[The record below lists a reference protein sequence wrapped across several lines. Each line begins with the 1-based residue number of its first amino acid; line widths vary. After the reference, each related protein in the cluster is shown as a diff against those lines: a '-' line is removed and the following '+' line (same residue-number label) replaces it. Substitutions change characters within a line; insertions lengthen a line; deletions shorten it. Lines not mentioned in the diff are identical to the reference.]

1 MIKIGVIKMTKTVAF
16 LGLGV
21 MGAPMTINLFKSGF
35 SVIAWNRTSDRSA
48 VQLVKETG
56 IKVVSSIAEAVKNA
70 DYIFTCVGDVPDIEE
85 VILGDHGIINYAK
98 NNSLIVDFSTVGS
111 GAVKNINERLNQNN
125 LRFLDAPISGGDIGA
140 KNGTLTI
147 MVGGNKT
154 DFEEVKP
161 LLEAMGKNIF
171 YCGQIGS
178 AQAVK
183 ICNQA
188 LCSIY
193 MIALCEAIKI
203 AEIQGIDPNL
213 MIEVCSTGAG
223 ASWALTNLAPKIV
236 KSDYDPGFM
245 IKHILKDLRLVKET
259 ISTTG
264 ESLAGVELAN
274 SLFEKVAQM
283 NGLEQGTQAMFRA
296 YQNSSF
302 INQESGENEVN

>member
-1 MIKIGVIKMTKTVAF
+1 MTKTVAF

-35 SVIAWNRTSDRSA
+35 SVVAWNRTGDRPSVKL
-48 VQLVKETG
+48 VQETG
-56 IKVVSSIAEAVKNA
+56 INVVSSIAEAVKNA
-70 DYIFTCVGDVPDIEE
+70 DYIFTCVGDVPDLDQ
-85 VILGDHGIINYAK
+85 VILGENGVINYAK
-98 NNSLIVDFSTVGS
+98 NNALIVDFSTVGS
-111 GAVKNINERLNQNN
+111 EAVKNINSRLNQHQ

-161 LLEAMGKNIF
+161 FLEAMGKNIF
-171 YCGQIGS
+171 YCGEIGS
-178 AQAVK
+178 GQAVK

-193 MIALCEAIKI
+193 MVALCEAIKM

-213 MIEVCSTGAG
+213 MIEICSTGAG

-259 ISTTG
+259 IGITG
-264 ESLAGVELAN
+264 ENLEGVELAN

-283 NGLEQGTQAMFRA
+283 NDGLEQGTQAMFRA
-296 YQNSSF
+296 Y
-302 INQESGENEVN
+302 